1 MLWRQHARS
10 VRTVAVRGM
19 GALRFSGAPVGFGG
33 AVPYLQP
40 PRVVWVGLGI
50 FALMH
55 GMD

>member
-1 MLWRQHARS
+1 MGGEGWVWKGRL
-10 VRTVAVRGM
+10 RGM